1 MDNIKLIH
9 KYFESELEDLRTRGA
24 EFSED
29 YPGIA
34 KELALSKGVSRD
46 PHIEHLLQAVAWMMG
61 SLRLRVDQ
69 ESSKV
74 PSILLDHLCPN
85 LVSSIPS
92 MAIVECEVDGN
103 GANFTR
109 GYTLP
114 ENVNLSPI
122 HLDANDPRVADLEKC
137 RFTTCFPQPL
147 WPLEV
152 TSVAR
157 SVAVNHANV
166 VTARYKYRS
175 SINIQVSE
183 VCPGASAGMTVNT
196 SLRFY
201 INLEQPSSF
210 KIYDLI
216 ARNVIGVLV
225 KDSSDNVIKYL
236 GPESLSVCG
245 FSDDERLLPGI
256 TTQELGFSL
265 LTDYYA
271 LPSKFLFFEI
281 KNIAN
286 IKFESLVVGD
296 KGTLTFGVM
305 FNEDLP
311 SGVSFSKHSIKLNC
325 LPIVNLFSKSSE
337 PIPVNGR
344 NYRYPVVASRIYPDL
359 YEIYKVK
366 KLVLVNSK
374 GEQEE
379 LAPLFPAGQKDI
391 DRQSGT
397 WVIHKEDSFKR
408 NKAGSDFWVTVQS
421 KSSVLSAGNS
431 STIHAQTICSNLTT
445 CERLNSGQKLAI
457 IGSAPVL
464 SACLVGNPSSYVK
477 PNSSSSHLWT
487 LLSYLSLS
495 HQSLSDPETAKAV
508 IVSILTMH
516 ARNGDLAA
524 LHQIGSIESITASPD
539 QAVVKNAG
547 WKGYYS
553 GVKYTVAITD
563 KKFDGSLMLFGAVLS
578 NMLAL
583 FCNVNSFS
591 SLEISIGNKVFHK
604 WPPKTGQKIVA

>member
-1 MDNIKLIH
+1 MDKKKLIH
-9 KYFESELEDLRTRGA
+9 KYFESELDDLRIRGA
-24 EFSED
+24 EFSDD

-61 SLRLRVDQ
+61 SLRLRVDE

-85 LVSSIPS
+85 LVSSTPS

-114 ENVNLSPI
+114 GEVSLSPI
-122 HLDANDPRVADLEKC
+122 NLDVNDPKVAELEKC

-152 TSVAR
+152 TSVAK
-157 SVAVNHANV
+157 SVAVNNADPAS
-166 VTARYKYRS
+166 ARYKYRS

-183 VCPGASAGMTVNT
+183 VSPGASAGMVVDT

-201 INLEQPSSF
+201 INLEQANSF
-210 KIYDLI
+210 KIYDLV
-216 ARNVIGVLV
+216 ARNVVGVIV
-225 KDSSDNVIKYL
+225 KDSSDTVIKYL
-236 GPESLSVCG
+236 GPESLAVCG
-245 FSDDERLLPGI
+245 FADDERLLPGI

-271 LPSKFLFFEI
+271 LPNKFLFFEI

-286 IKFESLVVGD
+286 IKFDSLVAGD
-296 KGTLTFGVM
+296 KGTLSFSVL

-311 SGVSFSKHSIKLNC
+311 SGISLSKHSIKLNC

-337 PIPVNGR
+337 PIPVSGR
-344 NYRYPVVASRIYPDL
+344 NYRYPIVASRIYPDL

-374 GEQEE
+374 GEQGE
-379 LAPLFPAGQKDI
+379 LAPLFSASTKDI
-391 DRQSGT
+391 EQQAGT
-397 WVIHKEDSFKR
+397 WVIHKEDSLKR
-408 NKAGSDFWVTVQS
+408 DRPGSDFWVTVQS
-421 KSSVLSAGNS
+421 KSSNFAAGS
-431 STIHAQTICSNLTT
+431 GSTIHAQTTCSNLTA
-445 CERLNSGQKLAI
+445 CERLNAGQRLAI

-464 SACLVGNPSSYVK
+464 SVSLVGNPSNYVK

-508 IVSILTMH
+508 IVSILSMH
-516 ARNGDLAA
+516 ARNDDLSA
-524 LHQIGSIESITASPD
+524 LHQIESIESITATPD

-547 WKGYYS
+547 WKGYYA

-563 KKFDGSLMLFGAVLS
+563 KKFDGSIMLFGGVLS

-591 SLEISIGNKVFHK
+591 CLEISIGNKVFHK
-604 WPPKTGQKIVA
+604 WPPKTGRKIVA